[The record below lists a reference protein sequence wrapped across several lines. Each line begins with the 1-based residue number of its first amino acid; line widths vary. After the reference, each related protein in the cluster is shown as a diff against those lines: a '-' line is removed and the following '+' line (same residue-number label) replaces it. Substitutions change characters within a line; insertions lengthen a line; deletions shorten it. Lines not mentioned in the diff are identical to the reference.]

1 MGQQTISIDP
11 DLWKRTRR
19 FAFDTG
25 VTASSIVEAALTE
38 HLDVLMAKPRTGGK
52 PPVDTATVT
61 PRVKVLSVDAAATI
75 AADAPD
81 PKPLSAKIS
90 GPLPWTRVD
99 TPEDAAKV
107 AAFVPSFN
115 PVPKPGATKKAR
127 AR

>member
-1 MGQQTISIDP
+1 M
-11 DLWKRTRR
+11 
-19 FAFDTG
+19 AFDTG
-25 VTASSIVEAALTE
+25 VTASSIVEAALVE
-38 HLDVLMAKPRTGGK
+38 YMDKPRTGGK
-52 PPVDTATVT
+52 PHADTATVT

-81 PKPLSAKIS
+81 PEPLSAKVS

>member
-1 MGQQTISIDP
+1 MLFRS
-11 DLWKRTRR
+11 
-19 FAFDTG
+19 
-25 VTASSIVEAALTE
+25 
-38 HLDVLMAKPRTGGK
+38 GGK
-52 PPVDTATVT
+52 PHADTATVT

-75 AADAPD
+75 APDDSDGLSTDSRAGEWHPDVEVDAPD
-81 PKPLSAKIS
+81 PKPLSAKIT

-107 AAFVPSFN
+107 AAFVPAFH